1 MADPRR
7 ACRKMRGLVTT
18 KKLRDIAAAQR
29 RELAA
34 MGATLDRLYM
44 RSFPSFMHAGAPH
57 AKQPD
62 EA

>member
-1 MADPRR
+1 
-7 ACRKMRGLVTT
+7 MRGLVTT